1 MQLSQIILTAL
12 AIPAVSA
19 FAPPSTKGSSAV
31 STKLNV
37 ATGNDNLN
45 GWVPDSSKFA
55 FGLPGTLVREKK
67 TTIYSFTSKLYH
79 RRPHRRQLNLNDGL
93 DD

>member
-79 RRPHRRQLNLNDGL
+79 RRQLNLNDGL

>member
-67 TTIYSFTSKLYH
+67 QRFIHSLQESHH
-79 RRPHRRQLNLNDGL
+79 RRPHCRRLNLYDGL
-93 DD
+93 D

>member
-55 FGLPGTLVREKK
+55 FGLPGTLVSEKK
-67 TTIYSFTSKLYH
+67 KIYSFTSKLYH